1 MFLNN
6 LFLDGTLE
14 RNRGGDGIHRPES
27 SRIYAKRLERRP
39 NFPYFDAMTEKFH
52 KKHPAIDDLLDVMA
66 RLRDPENGCPWDRE
80 QTFATI
86 APYTIEEAYEV
97 ADAIETGDMDQLED
111 ELGDLL
117 FQVVFYAQ
125 MSNEAG
131 GFDFDSVARRI
142 ATKMRDRH
150 PHVFGIEDER
160 TSAGQTI
167 AWEEQKAAERSARA
181 AKTGRK
187 PSALDGVALALPA
200 LMRAQKLQ
208 KRAAREGF
216 DWDALPPVIAKI
228 REELAELEAE
238 ISANANDTRLQDE
251 AGDLLFACVNLARHL
266 GVDAEVALRGT
277 NAKFDRRFRHV
288 EDALDQDG
296 KSLKSSSL
304 DEMEAHWVD
313 AKTAEKANKN
323 T

>member
-1 MFLNN
+1 
-6 LFLDGTLE
+6 
-14 RNRGGDGIHRPES
+14 
-27 SRIYAKRLERRP
+27 
-39 NFPYFDAMTEKFH
+39 MTDTSPKTP
-52 KKHPAIDDLLDVMA
+52 PAINDLLDVMA

-80 QTFATI
+80 QTFSTI

-125 MSNEAG
+125 MSRETG
-131 GFDFDSVARRI
+131 GFDFDDVARRI

-150 PHVFGIEDER
+150 PHVFGAVDER
-160 TSAGQTI
+160 TSEGQTI
-167 AWEEQKAAERSARA
+167 AWEEQKAAERDARA
-181 AKTGRK
+181 AKLGRK

-216 DWDALPPVIAKI
+216 DWEDLQPVIAKI
-228 REELAELEAE
+228 REELGELEAE
-238 ISANANDTRLQDE
+238 IAAKADDARLQDE

-266 GVDAEVALRGT
+266 GVDAEIALRGT

-288 EDALDQDG
+288 EDALAQDG
-296 KSLKSSSL
+296 TSLSDASL
-304 DEMEAHWVD
+304 DEMEAHWVA
-313 AKTAEKANKN
+313 AKAGEKEA
-323 T
+323 

>member
-1 MFLNN
+1 MT
-6 LFLDGTLE
+6 DTSP
-14 RNRGGDGIHRPES
+14 R
-27 SRIYAKRLERRP
+27 KR
-39 NFPYFDAMTEKFH
+39 
-52 KKHPAIDDLLDVMA
+52 PAINDLLDVMA

-80 QTFATI
+80 QTFSTI

-125 MSNEAG
+125 MSFEAG
-131 GFDFDSVARRI
+131 GFDFDDVARRI
-142 ATKMRDRH
+142 TTKMRDRH
-150 PHVFGIEDER
+150 PHVFGAVDER
-160 TSAGQTI
+160 TSEGQTI
-167 AWEEQKAAERSARA
+167 AWEEQKAAERDARA
-181 AKTGRK
+181 TKLGRK

-216 DWDALPPVIAKI
+216 DWEDLPPVIAKI
-228 REELAELEAE
+228 REELGELEAE
-238 ISANANDTRLQDE
+238 IAAKADEARLQDE

-266 GVDAEVALRGT
+266 GVDAEIALRGT

-288 EDALDQDG
+288 EDALAQDG
-296 KSLKSSSL
+296 TSLSDASL
-304 DEMEAHWVD
+304 DEMEAHWVA
-313 AKTAEKANKN
+313 AKTGEKEA
-323 T
+323 

>member
-1 MFLNN
+1 
-6 LFLDGTLE
+6 
-14 RNRGGDGIHRPES
+14 
-27 SRIYAKRLERRP
+27 
-39 NFPYFDAMTEKFH
+39 MTENNAPPPN
-52 KKHPAIDDLLDVMA
+52 PAINDLLNVMA
-66 RLRDPENGCPWDRE
+66 RLRDPENGCPWDKE

-125 MSNEAG
+125 MSRETG
-131 GFDFDSVARRI
+131 GFDFDAVARRI

-150 PHVFGIEDER
+150 PHVFGAIDER
-160 TSAGQTI
+160 TSDAQTI
-167 AWEEQKAAERSARA
+167 AWEEQKARERDARA
-181 AKTGRK
+181 AKLGRK

-216 DWDALPPVIAKI
+216 DWDELTPVIAKI
-228 REELAELEAE
+228 REELAELEVE
-238 ISANANDTRLQDE
+238 IEAKADDDRLQDE

-266 GVDAEVALRGT
+266 GIDAEIALRGT
-277 NAKFDRRFRHV
+277 NSKFDRRFRHV
-288 EDALDQDG
+288 EDALSRDG
-296 KSLKSSSL
+296 KTLKNANL

-313 AKTAEKANKN
+313 AKAAEKNS
-323 T
+323 

>member
-1 MFLNN
+1 
-6 LFLDGTLE
+6 
-14 RNRGGDGIHRPES
+14 
-27 SRIYAKRLERRP
+27 
-39 NFPYFDAMTEKFH
+39 MTDTSPKTR
-52 KKHPAIDDLLDVMA
+52 PAINDLLDVMA

-97 ADAIETGDMDQLED
+97 ADAIESGDMDQLED

-131 GFDFDSVARRI
+131 GFDFDDVARRI

-150 PHVFGIEDER
+150 PHVFGAVDER
-160 TSAGQTI
+160 TSEGQTI
-167 AWEEQKAAERSARA
+167 AWEEQKAAERDARA
-181 AKTGRK
+181 AKLGRK

-216 DWDALPPVIAKI
+216 DWPDLAPVVAKI
-228 REELAELEAE
+228 REELEEVEAE
-238 ISANANDTRLQDE
+238 ISAGSGAERLQDE
-251 AGDLLFACVNLARHL
+251 TGDLLFACVNLARHL
-266 GVDAEVALRGT
+266 GIDAEIALRDA
-277 NAKFDRRFRHV
+277 NAKFDRRFRAV
-288 EDALDQDG
+288 EDGLDRAG
-296 KSLKSSSL
+296 KSLAEAGL
-304 DEMEAHWVD
+304 DEMETHWTA
-313 AKTAEKANKN
+313 AKAAE
-323 T
+323 